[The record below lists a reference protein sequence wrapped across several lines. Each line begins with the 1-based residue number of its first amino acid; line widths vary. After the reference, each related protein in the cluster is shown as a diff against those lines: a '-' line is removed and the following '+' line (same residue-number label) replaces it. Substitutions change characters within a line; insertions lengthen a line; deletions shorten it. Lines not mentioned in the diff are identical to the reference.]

1 MATTYAAGQQIAV
14 QGIPNQRLSQIAQQY
29 ISQNLGTRFSRANYD
44 AAVTITQQ
52 SANGDTA
59 QRLARVEELREAA
72 LRGKTPQQAEQI
84 NKNYDLALAYWNLRQ
99 DLIEARDAS
108 GDRPF
113 TLPHLSARLAQAT
126 TTAMPAGYGGSSYT
140 PAGAWRERAE
150 NATRERR
157 EAQTAQRRST
167 MTPLQAALDEL
178 PASDAAVVRMV
189 RRANREALANG
200 VNDPAALMNN
210 MRAAFRAQDDWYW
223 TIDSSTA
230 DKAMN
235 VIERAEA
242 IAAERGVD
250 SIFVATAAEAP
261 AQGNG
266 TTTDVP
272 QPNGTDTGG
281 AGTGTGGSG
290 GEANGDIPPAPGG
303 PDNEPAGPYR
313 GQEYPASNTPRGTVR
328 EAQLLFEA
336 LGPEYSTGRG
346 NTRRFGAGQRDASAM
361 DGIVGEMTDAA
372 IRKFQGE
379 NNLEVTGALDEA
391 TMTKLREVV
400 AARAAA
406 TGQGQATDVPAPAP
420 APAPAASASTPG
432 ADIAARAMAAN
443 LQNDVGADSA
453 NPGEQADD
461 YTGYVSSK
469 EQAIELL
476 RRHLNLTLSPEQ
488 AERLTFE
495 NGRIHSPDIL
505 RLEQALNAVRGDAR
519 AFEEN
524 GNFDARLRRVMQTA
538 GMDTFINAVF
548 SGNASAGDSQVPPPG
563 GTGNGQAR

>member
-1 MATTYAAGQQIAV
+1 MPTTYEAGQQIAV

-52 SANGDTA
+52 SANGNTA

-84 NKNYDLALAYWNLRQ
+84 NKNYDLALAYWSLRQ

-150 NATRERR
+150 NATREHR

-200 VNDPAALMNN
+200 VNEPAALMNN

-230 DKAMN
+230 DKAMD

-266 TTTDVP
+266 TTTDAP

-281 AGTGTGGSG
+281 AGTGTGASG

-406 TGQGQATDVPAPAP
+406 TGQGQATDGAGTATATDLRTQLAPQL
-420 APAPAASASTPG
+420 AAV
-432 ADIAARAMAAN
+432 AN
-443 LQNDVGADSA
+443 LSDAPLSRADLVSQYA
-453 NPGEQADD
+453 QLQQA
-461 YTGYVSSK
+461 
-469 EQAIELL
+469 
-476 RRHLNLTLSPEQ
+476 LTNSGLSQEKITEFNN
-488 AERLTFE
+488 AGSMATLT
-495 NGRIHSPDIL
+495 NGFLGSI
-505 RLEQALNAVRGDAR
+505 EQALGLTVDSKA
-519 AFEEN
+519 
-524 GNFDARLRRVMQTA
+524 DARLLALLTDPTA
-538 GMDTFINAVF
+538 GPIIASAINAGSITAV
-548 SGNASAGDSQVPPPG
+548 ASTNGAGSPTVPG
-563 GTGNGQAR
+563 GNGNGQAR

>member
-52 SANGDTA
+52 SASGNTA

-99 DLIEARDAS
+99 DLIEARDAG

-126 TTAMPAGYGGSSYT
+126 TTPMPAGYGGSSYT
-140 PAGAWRERAE
+140 AAGAWRERAE

-157 EAQTAQRRST
+157 EAETEQRRST
-167 MTPLQAALDEL
+167 MTPLEAALDEL
-178 PASDAAVVRMV
+178 GARDAAVKRMV
-189 RRANREALANG
+189 QRANREALANG
-200 VNDPAALMNN
+200 VNDPAALVNN
-210 MRAAFRAQDDWYW
+210 MRAAFRAQDDSW
-223 TIDSSTA
+223 TWFDSSTG
-230 DKAMN
+230 DKALD

-261 AQGNG
+261 VQGNN
-266 TTTDVP
+266 TTTDAP
-272 QPNGTDTGG
+272 QPN
-281 AGTGTGGSG
+281 GTGTGGSG
-290 GEANGDIPPAPGG
+290 GEAGGGAAGNGGTTRSGIRVYGRKDGTPAPN
-303 PDNEPAGPYR
+303 PEEVPNLAD
-313 GQEYPASNTPRGTVR
+313 
-328 EAQLLFEA
+328 EAQVRA
-336 LGPEYSTGRG
+336 LQERLGVTVDGMYGPETHAAMLAAAQAQNKQPREFDFTLQEIWDGFIAALTGSSTG
-346 NTRRFGAGQRDASAM
+346 T
-361 DGIVGEMTDAA
+361 
-372 IRKFQGE
+372 
-379 NNLEVTGALDEA
+379 
-391 TMTKLREVV
+391 
-400 AARAAA
+400 
-406 TGQGQATDVPAPAP
+406 GQATDVPAPAP
-420 APAPAASASTPG
+420 APVASASTPG

-476 RRHLNLTLSPEQ
+476 RRHLNLTLNPEQ

-548 SGNASAGDSQVPPPG
+548 SGNASAGDSQVPLPG
-563 GTGNGQAR
+563 GNGGQDRQVG